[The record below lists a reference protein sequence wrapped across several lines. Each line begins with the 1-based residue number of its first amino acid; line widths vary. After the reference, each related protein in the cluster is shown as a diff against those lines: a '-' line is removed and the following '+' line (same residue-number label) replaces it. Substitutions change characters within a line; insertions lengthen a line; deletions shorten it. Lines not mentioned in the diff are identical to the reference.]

1 MEQYTD
7 DKQTEI
13 IIFNQRH
20 DKHEKTN
27 KQKKKKKTESKM
39 AVFFKEFML
48 CIINS

>member
-27 KQKKKKKTESKM
+27 KQKKKKKQSQKWL
-39 AVFFKEFML
+39 FFLK
-48 CIINS
+48 NSCCVL